1 MSLFSSPES
10 ISRSIKRVV
19 ILGHSGYVGT
29 HLKSWLASEHS
40 DLETYGL
47 SFPYIDLTDI
57 NRLGE
62 LPDLLNKETVVVILS
77 GLKKQFG
84 DSLDIFNQNIAM
96 VTNVC
101 RTLDKHPVNHIVFFS
116 SAEVYG
122 DNVDD
127 TELTEDSTVQP
138 ASYYGIAKFASEGL
152 LRKLVERD
160 DQGSLLILRPAL
172 IYGPNE
178 QQTFYGPT
186 GFVRAMLGDDPI
198 TLWGDG
204 EELREFLYIDD
215 LIHIVA
221 TLALSGRTGV
231 VNVAS
236 GTSRTFNDIAEIIAG
251 VVDTPVEIR
260 SRERTRP
267 KVNQGFHNH
276 RLTNILPDFP
286 FTNLED
292 GIMTII
298 EAERLAY
305 SKVDLK

>member
-101 RTLDKHPVNHIVFFS
+101 RTLD
-116 SAEVYG
+116 
-122 DNVDD
+122 
-127 TELTEDSTVQP
+127 
-138 ASYYGIAKFASEGL
+138 
-152 LRKLVERD
+152 
-160 DQGSLLILRPAL
+160 
-172 IYGPNE
+172 
-178 QQTFYGPT
+178 
-186 GFVRAMLGDDPI
+186 
-198 TLWGDG
+198 
-204 EELREFLYIDD
+204 
-215 LIHIVA
+215 
-221 TLALSGRTGV
+221 
-231 VNVAS
+231 
-236 GTSRTFNDIAEIIAG
+236 
-251 VVDTPVEIR
+251 
-260 SRERTRP
+260 
-267 KVNQGFHNH
+267 
-276 RLTNILPDFP
+276 
-286 FTNLED
+286 
-292 GIMTII
+292 
-298 EAERLAY
+298 
-305 SKVDLK
+305 